1 MGAQPVI
8 KSAEVAAVCS
18 AGVPGGCYH
27 PEKYEAEKVQD
38 GGRDQHQVVSLAGL
52 PLRAEYL
59 VQGLHG
65 DRREM
70 YGHRLE
76 ADVGRIS
83 SMSYLLNGVVGCP
96 PRAAG
101 LGGVAE

>member
-1 MGAQPVI
+1 MCQ
-8 KSAEVAAVCS
+8 AAVTI
-18 AGVPGGCYH
+18 PK
-27 PEKYEAEKVQD
+27 KYEAEKVQD

-83 SMSYLLNGVVGCP
+83 SMSLSAALLVP
-96 PRAAG
+96 PGWA
-101 LGGVAE
+101 V